1 MAYKELIGS
10 FDEVRDY
17 IREFFI
23 YGIKKRSDFSDKSGR
38 TYDNRRRQI
47 ESWLD
52 GYMSFQ
58 QSASGKAQIISVD
71 SREVVHNPLY
81 KAFKTKNFSDYD
93 ILLHFCILDML
104 AGGKEL
110 AFRNIAGELQEYGFS
125 GEENVINERTIR
137 LKLQEY
143 EKLGILKVR
152 TEGKKK
158 QYYSLSADAV
168 DLVSWQ
174 DAIEFFS
181 ETEPM
186 GIVGSFLLDRKE
198 LAGCPSSFWYKHH
211 YMLHAIDSEIVET
224 ILEGIAEKKYLE
236 LVAIG
241 KKQQERKIKLYPIKL
256 YVSTRNGREY
266 VLGHVSGAAG
276 LDFIRVDRIK
286 KVKTGIRCDEYQ
298 KFENEYQANK
308 SYLWGVSSGSAK
320 DITHIE
326 MTVRAAEGEE
336 FIVRRLEREKR
347 NGHVYKITDQQ
358 YKYVVDT
365 YDAMELMPWIR
376 TFMGRIEKLESSNP
390 QLKKKFDQDM
400 EQLYSMYFGEV
411 QNDIS

>member
-1 MAYKELIGS
+1 M
-10 FDEVRDY
+10 
-17 IREFFI
+17 
-23 YGIKKRSDFSDKSGR
+23 
-38 TYDNRRRQI
+38 
-47 ESWLD
+47 
-52 GYMSFQ
+52 
-58 QSASGKAQIISVD
+58 
-71 SREVVHNPLY
+71 
-81 KAFKTKNFSDYD
+81 
-93 ILLHFCILDML
+93 
-104 AGGKEL
+104 
-110 AFRNIAGELQEYGFS
+110 
-125 GEENVINERTIR
+125 INERTIR

-143 EKLGILKVR
+143 EKLGILNVR

-168 DLVSWQ
+168 DLVSWH

-211 YMLHAIDSEIVET
+211 YMLHAIDSEIVEA
-224 ILEGIAEKKYLE
+224 ILEEITEKKYLE

-400 EQLYSMYFGEV
+400 EQLYSMYFGEA

>member
-17 IREFFI
+17 IREFLFMVL
-23 YGIKKRSDFSDKSGR
+23 RSAVIFGQERKNIR
-38 TYDNRRRQI
+38 
-47 ESWLD
+47 
-52 GYMSFQ
+52 
-58 QSASGKAQIISVD
+58 QSAQTDRKLAGWLYVISAVCLRKSTDHSVD

-143 EKLGILKVR
+143 EKLGILNVR

-211 YMLHAIDSEIVET
+211 YMLHAIDSEIVEA
-224 ILEGIAEKKYLE
+224 ILEGITEKKYLE

-241 KKQQERKIKLYPIKL
+241 KNSRSEKLNYIRSSYMSARGMEENMFWVMYLEQQGSI
-256 YVSTRNGREY
+256 
-266 VLGHVSGAAG
+266 
-276 LDFIRVDRIK
+276 
-286 KVKTGIRCDEYQ
+286 
-298 KFENEYQANK
+298 
-308 SYLWGVSSGSAK
+308 SSGW
-320 DITHIE
+320 T
-326 MTVRAAEGEE
+326 G
-336 FIVRRLEREKR
+336 
-347 NGHVYKITDQQ
+347 
-358 YKYVVDT
+358 
-365 YDAMELMPWIR
+365 
-376 TFMGRIEKLESSNP
+376 
-390 QLKKKFDQDM
+390 
-400 EQLYSMYFGEV
+400 
-411 QNDIS
+411 

>member
-1 MAYKELIGS
+1 MKCGITSENFLFMVLRSAVIFRTRAEEHTTIGADRSKAGWMVICHFSSLPPEKHRS
-10 FDEVRDY
+10 F
-17 IREFFI
+17 
-23 YGIKKRSDFSDKSGR
+23 
-38 TYDNRRRQI
+38 
-47 ESWLD
+47 
-52 GYMSFQ
+52 
-58 QSASGKAQIISVD
+58 
-71 SREVVHNPLY
+71 HNPLY

-211 YMLHAIDSEIVET
+211 YMLHAIDSEIVEA
-224 ILEGIAEKKYLE
+224 ILEGITEKKYLE

-256 YVSTRNGREY
+256 YVSTQNGREY

-276 LDFIRVDRIK
+276 LHPGGQDK
-286 KVKTGIRCDEYQ
+286 
-298 KFENEYQANK
+298 
-308 SYLWGVSSGSAK
+308 
-320 DITHIE
+320 
-326 MTVRAAEGEE
+326 EGEN
-336 FIVRRLEREKR
+336 R
-347 NGHVYKITDQQ
+347 NK
-358 YKYVVDT
+358 
-365 YDAMELMPWIR
+365 M
-376 TFMGRIEKLESSNP
+376 
-390 QLKKKFDQDM
+390 
-400 EQLYSMYFGEV
+400 
-411 QNDIS
+411 

>member
-1 MAYKELIGS
+1 
-10 FDEVRDY
+10 
-17 IREFFI
+17 
-23 YGIKKRSDFSDKSGR
+23 
-38 TYDNRRRQI
+38 
-47 ESWLD
+47 
-52 GYMSFQ
+52 
-58 QSASGKAQIISVD
+58 
-71 SREVVHNPLY
+71 
-81 KAFKTKNFSDYD
+81 
-93 ILLHFCILDML
+93 
-104 AGGKEL
+104 
-110 AFRNIAGELQEYGFS
+110 
-125 GEENVINERTIR
+125 
-137 LKLQEY
+137 
-143 EKLGILKVR
+143 
-152 TEGKKK
+152 
-158 QYYSLSADAV
+158 
-168 DLVSWQ
+168 
-174 DAIEFFS
+174 
-181 ETEPM
+181 M
-186 GIVGSFLLDRKE
+186 GIVGSFLIDRKE

-211 YMLHAIDSEIVET
+211 YMLHAIDSEIVEA
-224 ILEGIAEKKYLE
+224 ILEGITEKKYLE

-400 EQLYSMYFGEV
+400 EQLYSMYFGEA